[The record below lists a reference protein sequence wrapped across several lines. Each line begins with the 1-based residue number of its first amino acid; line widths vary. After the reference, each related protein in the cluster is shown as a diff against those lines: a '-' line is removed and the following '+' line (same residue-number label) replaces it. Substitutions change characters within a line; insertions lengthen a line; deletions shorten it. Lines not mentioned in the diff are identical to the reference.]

1 MTVTWTSCRVL
12 EAAPAEAVLPQ
23 PVTGATWPVKSWI
36 QERGRHTG
44 ETEEEKVRTEA
55 RVRMLMS

>member
-1 MTVTWTSCRVL
+1 MF

-23 PVTGATWPVKSWI
+23 PVTVATWPVKSWF

-44 ETEEEKVRTEA
+44 ENVEEKVRREP
-55 RVRMLMS
+55 RVRMLMSYSRLE